1 MNELR
6 AFEAAARHQ
15 NFTTAAAELNLSQS
29 AVSRLVRALEEI
41 VGGELFIRERQTV
54 RLNPTGE
61 LYASEI
67 RKALH
72 GISAATLS
80 VRTNPSGGTLSL
92 AILPTF
98 GTRWLAPRLP
108 DFLASHPGITI
119 NLSTRFSPFNFQL
132 EGLDA
137 AIHFGTATWP
147 GANLDELMGETIVPA
162 CSAEMRD
169 ALRITKPED
178 LKAAPLLHLASR
190 PDLWTQWFRTMGVE
204 GEVSMGMVA
213 DQFAVVAQAAICGV
227 GVALLPLMLIRQ
239 ELERGELVVA
249 VEKPMASSDKY
260 FLAWPAHREN
270 HPPLRAFR
278 TWISEQAASHATACS
293 AAATVEVAARAST
306 LRNKIVSSF

>member
-1 MNELR
+1 MSFPRRYLPSMNELR

-15 NFTTAAAELNLSQS
+15 SFTAAAAELNLTQS
-29 AVSRLVRALEEI
+29 AVSRLVRAIEDV

-54 RLNPTGE
+54 RLNPAGE

-72 GISAATLS
+72 GISAATLGI
-80 VRTNPSGGTLSL
+80 RANPSGGTLNL

-108 DFLASHPGITI
+108 DFLATNPGITV

-137 AIHFGTATWP
+137 AIHFGAPNWP
-147 GANLDELMGETIVPA
+147 GANLDELMGETVVPA
-162 CSAEMRD
+162 CSAELRD
-169 ALRITKPED
+169 ALRITQAED

-190 PDLWTQWFRTMGVE
+190 PDLWTQWFRAMGVE
-204 GEVSMGMVA
+204 GEVSQGMIA
-213 DQFAVVAQAAICGV
+213 DQFAVVAQAAIGGV
-227 GVALLPLMLIRQ
+227 GIGLLPLLLIRQ
-239 ELERGELVVA
+239 ELEKGDLVVA
-249 VEKPMASSDKY
+249 IDKPMASSDKY
-260 FLAWPAHREN
+260 FLAWPSHREN

-278 TWISEQAASHATACS
+278 AWIREQVAGHTAAC
-293 AAATVEVAARAST
+293 
-306 LRNKIVSSF
+306 